1 VEEIIMK
8 KVLLAAVAASLLASC
23 GTPTSFVSTWRD
35 PEAKPL
41 AFKKI
46 LVVAF
51 VPDESQRRSAE
62 DQMVA
67 YIKKAEA
74 IPSYR
79 ILSKEQ
85 MKDSEASKATITA
98 LGVDGIIT
106 MRWLGK
112 DEKLEYVPGT
122 SYYGPSYY
130 QPFWGYYGY
139 ATPMMYDPGY
149 YTQTQIIRL
158 ETNIY
163 SYPDEKLIWT
173 GHSETTDPTSLDDLI
188 NSVAMATSKELINEG
203 LLK

>member
-1 VEEIIMK
+1 MK
-8 KVLLAAVAASLLASC
+8 RVLFAALAVAMLVSC
-23 GTPTSFVSTWRD
+23 GTPTSFVNTWRD
-35 PEAKPL
+35 PDAQPL

-51 VPDESQRRSAE
+51 VPDEGQRRTAE

-67 YIKKAEA
+67 NIKKAEA
-74 IPSYR
+74 FQSYK
-79 ILSKEQ
+79 ILSKAQ
-85 MKDSEASKATITA
+85 MKDSDASKATINE

-139 ATPMMYDPGY
+139 ASPMMYDPGY
-149 YTQTQIIRL
+149 YTQSQIIRL

-163 SYPDEKLIWT
+163 SYPDEKIIWT
-173 GHSETTDPTSLDDLI
+173 GHSETTDPTSLNDLI
-188 NSVAMATSKELINEG
+188 NSVALATSKELVKEG
-203 LLK
+203 LIK

>member
-1 VEEIIMK
+1 MRKI
-8 KVLLAAVAASLLASC
+8 LLALVAVSLLASC
-23 GTPTSFVSTWRD
+23 GTPTSFVSTWKD
-35 PEAKPL
+35 PEAPPL
-41 AFKKI
+41 SFKKV

-51 VPDESQRRSAE
+51 VPDEGQRRSAE

-67 YIKKAEA
+67 NIKRAEA
-74 IPSYR
+74 IASYR

-85 MKDSEASKATITA
+85 MKDSEAAKAKIGE
-98 LGVDGIIT
+98 LGVDGVVT

-149 YTQTQIIRL
+149 YTTTNLIRM
-158 ETNIY
+158 ETNIF
-163 SYPDEKLIWT
+163 SFPDEKLIWT
-173 GHSETTDPTSLDDLI
+173 GHSETSDPTSLDDLI
-188 NSVAMATSKELINEG
+188 NSVARATGDELIKQG

>member
-1 VEEIIMK
+1 MK
-8 KVLLAAVAASLLASC
+8 RILISLAALIVLSSC

-35 PEAKPL
+35 PDVKPL
-41 AFKKI
+41 AFQKV
-46 LVVAF
+46 LAVAF
-51 VPDESQRRSAE
+51 LPDEGQRRSAE
-62 DQMVA
+62 DRMVA
-67 YIKKAEA
+67 NIKRAEA

-79 ILSKEQ
+79 ILSREEMKDKDAARAKVEQ
-85 MKDSEASKATITA
+85 MGI
-98 LGVDGIIT
+98 DGAVT
-106 MRWLGK
+106 MRFLGK

-139 ATPMMYDPGY
+139 AQPMMYDPGY

-163 SYPDEKLIWT
+163 DLKGEKLVWT
-173 GHSETTDPTSLDDLI
+173 GHSETSDPTSLNDLI
-188 NSVAMATSKELINEG
+188 DSVARATGDELVKEG

>member
-1 VEEIIMK
+1 MK
-8 KVLLAAVAASLLASC
+8 RVLFAALAVAMLVSC
-23 GTPTSFVSTWRD
+23 GTPTSFVNTWRD
-35 PEAKPL
+35 PDAQPL

-51 VPDESQRRSAE
+51 VPDEGQRRTAE

-67 YIKKAEA
+67 NIKKAEA
-74 IPSYR
+74 IQSYK
-79 ILSKEQ
+79 ILSKAQ
-85 MKDSEASKATITA
+85 MKDSDASKATINE

-139 ATPMMYDPGY
+139 ASPMMYDPGY
-149 YTQTQIIRL
+149 YTQSQIIRL

-163 SYPDEKLIWT
+163 SYPDEKIIWT
-173 GHSETTDPTSLDDLI
+173 GHSETTDPTSLNDLI
-188 NSVAMATSKELINEG
+188 NSVALATSKELVKEG
-203 LLK
+203 LIK

>member
-1 VEEIIMK
+1 MK
-8 KVLLAAVAASLLASC
+8 RVLFAALAVAMLVSC
-23 GTPTSFVSTWRD
+23 GTPTSFVNTWRD
-35 PEAKPL
+35 PDAQPL

-51 VPDESQRRSAE
+51 VPDEGQRRTAE

-67 YIKKAEA
+67 NIKKAEA
-74 IPSYR
+74 IQSYK
-79 ILSKEQ
+79 ILSKAQ
-85 MKDSEASKATITA
+85 MKDSDASKATINE

-139 ATPMMYDPGY
+139 ASPMMYDPGY
-149 YTQTQIIRL
+149 YTQSQIIRL

-163 SYPDEKLIWT
+163 SYPDEKIIWT
-173 GHSETTDPTSLDDLI
+173 GHSETTDPTSLNDLI
-188 NSVAMATSKELINEG
+188 NSVAVATSKELVKEG
-203 LLK
+203 LIK

>member
-1 VEEIIMK
+1 MK
-8 KVLLAAVAASLLASC
+8 TFLFVLAASALLVSC
-23 GTPTSFVSTWRD
+23 GTPTSFISTWRD
-35 PEAKPL
+35 PEAQPL
-41 AFKKI
+41 QFKKV

-51 VPDESQRRSAE
+51 VPEEGQRRSAE
-62 DQMVA
+62 DAMVA
-67 YIKKAEA
+67 NIKRADA

-79 ILSKEQ
+79 SLSKAD
-85 MKDSEASKATITA
+85 MKDSEGSRAKVEA

-106 MRWLGK
+106 TRFLGR

-122 SYYGPSYY
+122 MSYAPSYY

-149 YTQTQIIRL
+149 YTTSNLIRL

-163 SYPDEKLIWT
+163 SFADEKLIWT

-188 NSVAMATSKELINEG
+188 QSVARATADELVKQG
-203 LLK
+203 LVK